1 MILDGVVD
9 PKTWVSYKVTAQKTL
24 SGTLSYPFQTLRT
37 SLADAE
43 KTYSAFTNACAAS
56 GKAGCK
62 LVELV
67 GDGATGQDIL
77 KLLDD
82 AHDVGLLF
90 YGRECVL
97 SLPTS

>member
-1 MILDGVVD
+1 MID
-9 PKTWVSYKVTAQKTL
+9 PKVWVTYKVTTHLAL
-24 SGTLSYPFQTLRT
+24 SSTLSYPFQTLRT
-37 SLADAE
+37 LLADAE